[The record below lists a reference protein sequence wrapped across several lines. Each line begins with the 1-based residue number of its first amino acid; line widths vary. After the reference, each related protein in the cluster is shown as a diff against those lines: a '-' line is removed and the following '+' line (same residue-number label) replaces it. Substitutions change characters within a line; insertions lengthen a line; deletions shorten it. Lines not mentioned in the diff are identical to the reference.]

1 MDQPVSDQSSRRGVQ
16 SVDVGGR
23 LLTEL
28 CEFKYPV
35 RLKELAAAADMA
47 AAKAHRYITSLVRIG
62 LAEQDERTGLYSLG
76 PLALRLGL
84 VAIERN
90 DIVGKS
96 GMVLRK
102 LCAEVQTSGHVAIW
116 GERGPV
122 LIRNEHGGPP
132 VISSMGIGAVMPL
145 VRSATGRVFL
155 CFMPRNSTRS
165 IVEQELALT
174 EITESDV
181 DLIVEETQARG
192 FARVAGS
199 VVLGLE
205 AISFPV
211 YNFDGTLA
219 CSLSL
224 VSTNRGVFSDDS
236 PTVRLMTS
244 VVEELN
250 SNWGSLPE
258 A

>member
-1 MDQPVSDQSSRRGVQ
+1 MDQSVSDQSSRRGVQ

-23 LLTEL
+23 LLSEL

-35 RLKELAAAADMA
+35 RLKELAAASDMA
-47 AAKAHRYITSLVRIG
+47 AAKAHRYVTSLVRIG

-84 VAIERN
+84 IAIERN
-90 DIVGKS
+90 DIIGRS
-96 GMVLRK
+96 GVVLRK
-102 LCAEVQTSGHVAIW
+102 LCTEVQTSGHLAIW

-132 VISSMGIGAVMPL
+132 IISSMGIGAVMPL

-155 CFMPRNSTRS
+155 CHMPRNATRA

-174 EITESDV
+174 EMNESD
-181 DLIVEETQARG
+181 LEPIIEETRARG
-192 FARVAGS
+192 FARVVGS

-205 AISFPV
+205 AVAFPV
-211 YNFDGTLA
+211 FNFDGSLA
-219 CSLSL
+219 CCLAL
-224 VSTNRGVFSDDS
+224 VTTNRGFFSDDS
-236 PTVRLMTS
+236 PTIKLMTS
-244 VVEELN
+244 AVAELN
-250 SNWGSLPE
+250 RDWGGVPNP
-258 A
+258 